1 MTPEQR
7 QRIADVIID
16 RAETVTL
23 LSNEE
28 VQGIRERAAAGEFDD
43 IFEDEPSQVLNPAG
57 VPVNIKCP
65 NCGEWVLMPKT
76 GDTHSCGIEFD

>member
-28 VQGIRERAAAGEFDD
+28 VQDIRERAATGEFDD
-43 IFEDEPSQVLNPAG
+43 IFEDGPVENPSKS
-57 VPVNIKCP
+57 VPPIGTP
-65 NCGEWVLMPKT
+65 
-76 GDTHSCGIEFD
+76 